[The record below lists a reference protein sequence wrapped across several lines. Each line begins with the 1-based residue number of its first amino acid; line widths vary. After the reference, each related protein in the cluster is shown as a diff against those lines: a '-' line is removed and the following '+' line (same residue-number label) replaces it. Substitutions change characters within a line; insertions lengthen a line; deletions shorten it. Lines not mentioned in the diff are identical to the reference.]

1 MPSLSLLQDNF
12 NDDELGPEWGNSYE
26 GAHEAGGEARV
37 PCKVGLYA
45 GYQTGRSWTFAGASI
60 YLKLAKVPAA
70 STGTNVTCDFLII
83 CAVEGTSVGFEYNAV
98 TNTLR
103 LMANTD
109 YWDPA
114 AVTLPYDPVAHL
126 WLRLREDG
134 TNVYWD
140 TAPDGVTWTNR
151 RTAASPAWIAASIDD
166 TAVDLWSYRDAG
178 VEDYAAYDNVNTLA
192 DGAVHEA
199 AATLSAGTSLTAAGV
214 VAAHAAAVLAADSSL
229 AAAPVLAAHAAADLS
244 AQATLTADADSAEI
258 PEVAGLAAGIFDLHL
273 EQGATYVQNFTVK
286 DVPGFTW
293 AGWSAR
299 SQIRSAPASEN
310 GELLLDLGDYLTI
323 IGDTIRLAIPASV
336 TESLTRNGLWDLEMV
351 SGGTVVRLLQG
362 RAVVSLEVTR

>member
-1 MPSLSLLQDNF
+1 MPSLSDLVDNF
-12 NDDELGPEWGNSYE
+12 NDSEIGPEWGNSYE

-45 GYQTGRSWTFAGASI
+45 GYQTGRAWTFAGATV

-83 CAVEGTSVGFEYNAV
+83 CATPGTNLGFEYNAV
-98 TNTLR
+98 TGMLR
-103 LMANTD
+103 MMSNVD

-114 AVTLPYDPVAHL
+114 AVEIPYDPVAHL

-140 TAPDGVTWTNR
+140 TSPDGTTWTNR
-151 RTAASPAWIAASIDD
+151 RTLASPAWIAASIDD
-166 TAVDLWSYRDAG
+166 TALDLWAYRDAG

-192 DGAVHEA
+192 DGAVHDANA
-199 AATLSAGTSLTAAGV
+199 ALTAETAMTVSAV
-214 VAAHAAAVLAADSSL
+214 VAAHATAALTADTVLVAS
-229 AAAPVLAAHAAADLS
+229 PTLAAHAAASL
-244 AQATLTADADSAEI
+244 AGQAALAADAASSEI
-258 PEVAGLAAGIFDLHL
+258 PEVAGLAAGHLDLHL
-273 EQGATYVQNFTVK
+273 EQGATFVQNYRVA
-286 DVPGFTW
+286 DVSGFTW
-293 AGWSAR
+293 DGWSVRA
-299 SQIRSAPASEN
+299 QIRSAPASEH
-310 GELLLDLGDYLTI
+310 GDLLLDLGDYLTV

-336 TESLTRNGLWDLEMV
+336 TETLTRNGVWDLEV
-351 SGGTVVRLLQG
+351 VKAGTVVRLLQG